1 MLASHYRLQMD
12 DKFRIRLP
20 AKLRQELGEKPYI
33 MPGKFGELRIYSNSE
48 AETYL
53 EDIKNQSEKDAESM
67 KKAVRF
73 MVNVQ
78 EIIEDAQGRFVLN
91 ENLRN
96 YAKIKKDIV
105 FVGLF
110 NKIVLYSAEEFEKLY
125 GLDKV
130 ED

>member
-1 MLASHYRLQMD
+1 MS
-12 DKFRIRLP
+12 K
-20 AKLRQELGEKPYI
+20 KWSSEK
-33 MPGKFGELRIYSNSE
+33 
-48 AETYL
+48 
-53 EDIKNQSEKDAESM
+53 DIKNQSEKDAESM
-67 KKAVRF
+67 RKAVKF